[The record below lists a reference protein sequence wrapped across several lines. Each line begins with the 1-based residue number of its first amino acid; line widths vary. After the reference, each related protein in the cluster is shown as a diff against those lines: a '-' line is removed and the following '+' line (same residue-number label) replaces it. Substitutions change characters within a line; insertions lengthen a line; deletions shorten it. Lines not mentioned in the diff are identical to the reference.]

1 MKKLKKNLSRAEK
14 TKLMNIV
21 SKTLE
26 SSTSK
31 ELKVDKEIFVKLLAN
46 ELTDDDLIKLVNK
59 YCKSQFEMIILLM
72 DLEFVEVEIKTNNE
86 ERKEGYYESNQ
97 TE

>member
-72 DLEFVEVEIKTNNE
+72 DLEFVEVENKTNNE